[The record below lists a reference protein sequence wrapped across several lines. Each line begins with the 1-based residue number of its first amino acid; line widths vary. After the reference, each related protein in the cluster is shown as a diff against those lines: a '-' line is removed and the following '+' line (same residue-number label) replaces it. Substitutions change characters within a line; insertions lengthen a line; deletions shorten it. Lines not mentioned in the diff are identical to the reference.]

1 MKKIFSFAM
10 IAAGFMTML
19 SSCTKEQVVGTPVL
33 TLNPANQVALSED
46 TSAQTAVT
54 ASWESVS
61 STASYTLYL
70 APTNGKK
77 GVNYSIPAGS
87 ATSVAITGE
96 ELQKAL
102 YYCGFEQGA
111 STTVNFFVEA
121 QDGNVFSQ
129 SEIVALRVILYTHV
143 VVLNTPVVTI
153 SPADPALDLN
163 KPDAKAIEVK
173 WTDASAEGAV
183 IEYTLGIGV
192 QGSEDTS
199 MSFPMGDKLTFS
211 MTNSE
216 LQNKLMEAG
225 FQYGEEAALFAV
237 VYAEATDGTINPVE
251 SEPVDFKVTLSKKPR
266 NPNIPGSV
274 CIVGD
279 ATGAGWDNKAADYQ
293 FTCTDEEKGLFT
305 LRTEIINL
313 KTFKFLAD
321 GSWNKGFTHNDDISK
336 YWDIVYKN
344 GDLGDNDYFRILI
357 PGIYDITINSDELT
371 IDVKLVEAKLD
382 KIYILGSGVPG
393 AGWNFVDD
401 CTLKLVD
408 AAKGIYEETLELTA
422 ADIQILPQKDNWNY
436 GYFEPEKL
444 TMSETPAKVYEQR
457 ENGQYPSFF
466 TVPEAGTYKVTLDTQ
481 NLTIKAVPVE

>member
-1 MKKIFSFAM
+1 M
-10 IAAGFMTML
+10 IAAGFVTLL

-46 TSAQTAVT
+46 TSDQTAVT

-61 STASYTLYL
+61 SSASYTLYL

-87 ATSVAITGE
+87 STSVAITGE

-121 QDGNVFSQ
+121 QDGNVFSK

-143 VVLNTPVVTI
+143 VVLNTPVLTI
-153 SPADPALDLN
+153 SPAEAVLDLN
-163 KPDAKAIEVK
+163 KPDSKAIEAQ

-183 IEYTLGIGV
+183 VEYTLGIGI
-192 QGSEDTS
+192 QGSEDAAL
-199 MSFPMGDKLTFS
+199 SFPMEDKLAFS
-211 MTNSE
+211 MTNAE
-216 LQNKLMEAG
+216 LQDKLMQAG

-237 VYAEATDGTINPVE
+237 VYAEATDGTIAPVE
-251 SEPVDFKVTLSKKPR
+251 SEPVNFKVTLSKKPR

-279 ATGAGWDNKAADYQ
+279 ATGAGWNEKADGYQ
-293 FTCTDEEKGLFT
+293 FTCLDEEKGIFYLK
-305 LRTEIINL
+305 TEIINQ

-321 GSWNKGFTHNDDISK
+321 GSWNKGFTHNADISK

-357 PGIYDITINSDELT
+357 PGIYEFTINSEELS
-371 IDVKLVEAKLD
+371 IEVKLVEAKQD
-382 KIYILGSGVPG
+382 KIYILGSGVP
-393 AGWNFVDD
+393 AADWNFKDEA
-401 CTLKLVD
+401 TLKLVD
-408 AAKGIYEETLELTA
+408 PATGIYEETLELAA
-422 ADIQILPQKDNWNY
+422 ADIQILPMNGNWHY
-436 GYFEPEKL
+436 GFFVPEKVTL
-444 TMSETPAKVYEQR
+444 GETPAKVYEQR
-457 ENGQYPSFF
+457 EQGQYPYFF
-466 TVPEAGTYKVTLDTQ
+466 TVAEAGTYKVTLDTQ
-481 NLTIKAVPVE
+481 NLTIKAVKVE